1 MIIEILKGVLSFA
14 AVVLNT
20 LFWCVFLLSVAI
32 LKLII
37 PIEAWKRFCTKIII
51 SIGECWIF
59 CNGLWIKL
67 LHRPEWNI
75 EGFESLDKSQWYLS
89 VANHQSWADIFVLQ
103 EITNRNIPMLKFFM
117 KHVLIWVPV
126 IGLAWWALDMPFLKR
141 YTKEEIEKN
150 PHLRGKD
157 IKAMKKSFERYSR
170 YPVSIFSF
178 AEGTRF
184 NEKKRLEQHS
194 SFNRLLNPKSGGIG
208 LTLTTMPYIKLIL
221 DFTICYEDAR
231 RSFWDFLCGRM
242 SKAAIK
248 VRVIEIP
255 EHFLGKDYE
264 EDAEFRKNLKSWIED
279 IWKEKDIFLKQ
290 YENINPQK
298 IT

>member
-1 MIIEILKGVLSFA
+1 MEYLRGILSFL

-20 LFWCVFLLSVAI
+20 LFWCIFLLSVAV
-32 LKLII
+32 LKLLV
-37 PIEAWKRFCTKIII
+37 PVEAWKRICTKIII
-51 SIGECWIF
+51 NVGECWIY

-67 LHRPEWNI
+67 LHRPELKV
-75 EGFESLDKSQWYLS
+75 EGFESLDRSKWYLS

-103 EITNRNIPMLKFFM
+103 DITNRQIPMLKFFM

-150 PHLRGKD
+150 PNLRGKD
-157 IKAMKKSFERYSR
+157 VKEMEKSFSRYSR

-184 NEKKRLEQHS
+184 TEEKKIAQNS
-194 SFNRLLNPKSGGIG
+194 KFNNLLNPKSGGIG
-208 LTLTTMPYIKLIL
+208 LTLTTMPYIKVLL
-221 DFTICYEDAR
+221 DFTIHYESSR

-242 SKAAIK
+242 SKAN
-248 VRVIEIP
+248 VRVKEIQIP
-255 EHFLGKDYE
+255 EYLLGKNYE
-264 EDAEFRKNLKSWIED
+264 EDIEFREELKSWMENLWSD
-279 IWKEKDIFLKQ
+279 KDQYLEELK
-290 YENINPQK
+290 
-298 IT
+298 

>member
-1 MIIEILKGVLSFA
+1 MEILRGILSFL

-20 LFWCVFLLSVAI
+20 LFWCIFLLSVAV
-32 LKLII
+32 LKLLV
-37 PIEAWKRFCTKIII
+37 PVEAWKKVCTKIII
-51 SIGECWIF
+51 NVGECWIY

-67 LHRPEWNI
+67 LHRPELKV
-75 EGFESLDKSQWYLS
+75 EGFESLDRSQWYLS

-103 EITNRNIPMLKFFM
+103 DITNRQIPMLKFFM

-150 PHLRGKD
+150 PNLRGKD
-157 IKAMKKSFERYSR
+157 VKEMEKSFSRYSR

-184 NEKKRLEQHS
+184 TEEKKIAQNS
-194 SFNRLLNPKSGGIG
+194 KFNNLLNPKSGGVG
-208 LTLTTMPYIKLIL
+208 LTLTTMPYIKVLL
-221 DFTICYEDAR
+221 DFTIHYESSR

-242 SKAAIK
+242 SKAN
-248 VRVIEIP
+248 VRVKEVQIP
-255 EHFLGKDYE
+255 EYLLGKNYE
-264 EDAEFRKNLKSWIED
+264 EDIEFREELKSWMENLWSD
-279 IWKEKDIFLKQ
+279 KDQYLEELK
-290 YENINPQK
+290 
-298 IT
+298 